1 MAKYSN
7 PSFEIDL
14 FVNGEFREVKVTLEL
29 CASGSYDEP
38 MLEEDGAAL
47 IEVVNSKGD
56 LIRGTCEISITEL
69 DSLSRKRLS
78 EAIANCIYKTEEN
91 YFSEISQDLAERAA
105 DRYHDMLEDR

>member
-7 PSFEIDL
+7 PSFEIEL

-47 IEVVNSKGD
+47 IEVDG
-56 LIRGTCEISITEL
+56 IEISIAEL
-69 DSLSRKRLS
+69 DSVSRKKLS
-78 EAIANCIYKTEEN
+78 EAIADRIYKTEQD

>member
-7 PSFEIDL
+7 PSFEIEL

-47 IEVVNSKGD
+47 IEVDG
-56 LIRGTCEISITEL
+56 IEISIAEL
-69 DSLSRKRLS
+69 DSVSRKKLS
-78 EAIANCIYKTEEN
+78 EAIADRIYKTESD

>member
-14 FVNGEFREVKVTLEL
+14 FVNGEYRDVKVTLEL

-38 MLEEDGAAL
+38 ILEEDGAASL
-47 IEVVNSKGD
+47 EVD
-56 LIRGTCEISITEL
+56 GTEISIVEL

-78 EAIANCIYKTEEN
+78 EAIAKCIYQTEEN

-105 DRYHDMLEDR
+105 DSYHDMLEDR